1 MTNQQTAAFTQA
13 TGHIANPGQL
23 LLGIAMV
30 FAVIYLLWL
39 VWITKSQYHAWETR
53 KGDFYDMT
61 ASVLRAI
68 VVVLLV
74 GTFIR

>member
-13 TGHIANPGQL
+13 TGHIAHPGQL

-39 VWITKSQYHAWETR
+39 VWIAQSHYHAWQTR

-61 ASVLRAI
+61 SSVLRAI